1 MILFTDKDAFQTL
14 NIDGM
19 STYYNGK
26 SRCVSVY
33 NLKNIFDPK
42 NGGYAKILVKFRE
55 SFRKLWHTF
64 KTSTEFTWKSNDESV
79 CPSSIAKFFCENGTE
94 VKIKTPVITSK
105 IENHKIPSFFSQHES
120 QPDECDNNFDLI
132 EDWIGALLIGIKK
145 YVLAQKTLTE

>member
-1 MILFTDKDAFQTL
+1 
-14 NIDGM
+14 M

-120 QPDECDNNFDLI
+120 QPDECDYNFDLI

-145 YVLAQKTLTE
+145 YVQRRQDLLQKQQK